1 MQPALSSLL
10 AFSYLETLWH
20 CPSFMDIKTLLVLS
34 CILAAAQARPAAVA
48 SSTSCSLR
56 CSGRNFW
63 TGYTA
68 GTTLQ
73 YEFEQK
79 VELKSGL
86 SQDKSV
92 LMQVK
97 GRANFEVHSDCEMVL
112 TVDIQNTKSSKAP
125 AEATTMETKSLP
137 KALVDAL
144 KAPLRFAFE
153 DGRVG
158 GMCPGSA
165 ETRASLNFKR
175 GLLSQL
181 HMSIDQPNQEAK
193 VRENDVLGNCW
204 TVYKQL
210 SSNKVEK
217 TKDLSSCT
225 NNFELDGESMVIKE
239 NICEENRILDNSL
252 GERRQGER
260 VKVETSL
267 RFKQKLDSLA
277 SALFE
282 ISDRS
287 DLKHQHKTGDS
298 CHDSKAWFEEDV
310 FHSGNE
316 CLEKKLPTSGVAST
330 DFKELAKQTFEELCQ
345 ETRGNEMLNSTAAKY
360 VDAIKYMR
368 GITSQSDFDALFN
381 WGKTGYCTDNSMFK
395 VLLYSA
401 LPTVGTRISV
411 KVMLNQLK
419 ESDAMSPE
427 PATSNW
433 LVKGIAMMPHP
444 TPEIISD
451 VLNYTRKVQAEAMM
465 PTKDAPL
472 ALAAVTGRYCAINTD
487 CESNEAVSSVLTFYS
502 DALGTNCSKLA
513 SASDDPFNSGVENAF
528 TALLSIGNIGRAKGG
543 ASVLIGCG
551 ENSNLSL
558 VNRAFALRSLRRF
571 PSLSNDE
578 LMRLGRL
585 IGSKDLDSELRI
597 TAYQAMVRY
606 TDAAFWSDE
615 RAITKLSELMR
626 DDMEDINVQR
636 YIYSHLSRWMKKQ
649 SRLTDSYTVSAILRD
664 FERKVVRTSNVQGLL
679 VSGNWVKK
687 FKNPSMKS
695 KIELESNLIYSSTSF
710 MPRFVNLN
718 FTVESPLSAEA
729 INMFELGVR
738 TEGMESTMQQLYN
751 SLSGRDRMRVRKRRQ
766 ADGPELTDEQKQ
778 YQMKALKQRFDF
790 FTRQNGM
797 ELTHINF
804 DEAILSAVPAIMK
817 SVDLQNL
824 QGLLQEK
831 LSNFNFDQNT
841 QLAGTQME
849 STISIP
855 TISGF
860 PILLKKEVHY
870 LLNMVLKQ
878 EFRMPSMLEMNMGF
892 EAQPSGSVYMA
903 RTVTV
908 DAGFERAGLRSRTS
922 GVTSLGVKLNLDA
935 DFSDLNDIKFSY
947 KVDPL
952 KKRQKILELKTD
964 VQFLQHRG
972 PSNVI
977 ENPVL
982 SELTPVTVKCF
993 TPASVKLFGRKMCL
1007 ETNFERT
1014 YNPMEY
1020 VRQNPGSFRLY
1031 IDKND
1036 TLGVYEATLRLKIE
1050 GRNANFTALL
1060 GDQVSPDRHAKFQF
1074 ILTRS
1079 EGLRKIVLE
1088 LANPVLPIKWE
1099 SENRANGEK
1108 SDVSVAL
1115 KFGQTDY
1122 EFRGTRSRDEDGS
1135 SKLEGDF
1142 YRKDKERQKL
1152 NIVTKF
1158 QSFGILPLF
1167 QFDFAVTTTDNNKL
1181 TFSHL
1186 SKYEPG
1192 NFQLTFLAS
1201 HEKENS
1207 VLTSINSRLECTSVS
1222 GERNT
1227 RTFAYNTE
1235 VVNKNGKNFL
1245 HTFTIRVDRLP
1256 KAASD
1261 QFQSTVSVIHKFNY
1275 GVTKQRSA
1283 LDVEANLSLEE
1294 TIRPSQ
1300 LYKAIGSGSIQYG
1313 PSSNRKTA
1321 TLTKLRFVF
1330 GEDDVIDEHYN
1341 TKTFL
1346 VEYAADLDGSQ
1357 SAAFVALQVLPW
1369 DNWRTDNQCIYL
1381 KFNASQMTGSE
1392 SQRHAFEL
1400 RHSSGYSRAGSSSS
1414 YALVQVAKM
1423 VYSNNVLLDLEH
1435 KLYSIPTS
1443 SPSKTVFGHHLNATA
1458 FNDQSFLIKNEYSVE
1473 MPDADMNQVIRVST
1487 AVAVNQQKMLQIN
1500 QSVSV
1505 RPETRRA
1512 EYKLD
1517 YKFNEYTS
1525 FSMTMYAQDYS
1536 MDDRRRSAMEIASY
1550 LRSARRDFKIERL
1563 LVLVKNFIYQIKV
1576 ENGFKFDTPSTSIQ
1590 VTNYVDMTVTK
1601 GVMLN
1606 ISRIIRSDGVSFNKS
1621 LLLFKELDLSDRL
1634 YRRVYKVNVKNNDWE
1649 KLFTFETKF
1658 KRSSNPEL
1666 SISFARVS
1674 LLGSQR
1680 KDYNITSVGRFIP
1693 QVERWGQ
1700 VAVQLNITQLNQD
1713 EIYFKS
1719 SLGVTVDTDPMGV
1732 PNPAL
1737 NVSFN
1742 IAMPGSGA
1750 FKTIYNL
1757 GLQKSGAGQSPGAIF
1772 LSNLTIQNTFE
1783 FIPFLSYKGINSFS
1797 SDRNQPFNLVVQKTL
1812 DGNDLINI
1820 QTRLNSQQLYIGVK
1834 SDRLPLREVSY
1845 NATYNEDTDGFIT
1858 YVSKIRF
1865 WVLRWDIGLKDN
1877 GRFKVTGRNDDV
1889 LFATVYSGNMEFEG
1903 LEALIGTDFTID
1915 RLDYNGKL
1923 EAKSTG
1929 EFDTNM
1935 ELIKVQGTTT
1945 ENLGLVSAKLSYWPF
1960 EISSQFKTPLWN
1972 VGQYGFNISAGPK
1985 EPENGFRFKAWVA
1998 SPAKQSALK
2007 YWHTYTQGQT
2017 FEVNSEAELTSDH
2030 LLPASSDGIKSTLKV
2045 TGSSMFDYTYSM
2057 NVTTPFPSAQR
2068 MQTDSTYNND
2078 RQTLVFS
2085 YKRNDVDYKIFDF
2098 QRNVRVSD
2106 TGARLINTS
2115 FSVNPFDQS
2124 QIMAIN
2130 MDAVIGSDY
2139 LLGMEFRKGGLKY
2152 AAFDLVYITSGS
2164 TYPQLSRLGVPGAN
2178 LGFDLSLSTNS
2189 RFYLLRTGDNT
2200 NGEWKM
2206 KFAMSES
2213 AKAETSVTLADG
2225 RVTAGSGE
2233 IFGKSVTFSSPA
2245 EGSIQVTVASEGGT
2259 NTITWTSSKDGN
2271 VLRNLQIRFSIGEK
2285 SSCVSYTRQG
2295 QQVDVQYGSCDTPN
2309 TIKLTYQV
2317 SDFWE
2322 ISKAKVQVT
2331 IEHKTNSGANT
2342 KLYVLPGLS
2351 LPLTTLS
2358 EIPFNAFVDVN
2369 NEERKGNVSFTKVNR
2384 AFTAGVTYT
2393 EEAAT
2398 EKKMIEFK
2406 GEWRPRPGSVPSF
2419 LRLWRQKIDGGYQYA
2434 LQFQAQSGKDI
2445 TVASDVTNYRY
2456 TSDEF
2461 GMDIST
2467 RLSSSLIEKLR
2478 SANSVIKFSYIQ
2490 DPTNKNYTINYQET
2504 FTTDSVVYYELES
2517 VFKGQEKRFPS
2528 TLRVASVGGYILAD
2542 FSYSFD
2548 PESYVRFSLDKFYSN
2563 RNSYLAEYR
2572 SKDASAHVGSY
2583 WRDFSLEISSPRRQL
2598 YLSESCK
2605 LLENGTVQTE
2615 IQAYLNKRNME
2626 GFTAV
2631 LNKDFTVPNVYKRTL
2646 RLTLPTRTVG
2656 YDRVMKTEGI
2666 SLGYNL
2672 TVFWDMQTGLEKKI
2686 TIQFNREK
2694 EQRASGYYYYHKL
2707 GMAAPFLKN
2716 KITKELRYESSAK
2729 EFQFS
2734 VTHAQESSDSV
2745 TIAMNGQKYWDPV
2758 RSAMQRE
2765 VNISFAQQKGDV
2777 KANAR
2782 IIINSKKLS
2791 NSKVYS
2797 NSKYM
2802 TEVNIYATVPTKS
2815 IDSHV
2820 RIRSVPFEEFTFA
2833 CNHGATISYR
2843 YFKGFERSRL
2853 SLFVSDSNKDAGQL
2867 TVTCDRV
2874 KSVWEATLDT
2884 GKGYMN
2890 PKSPLSFPF
2899 YKPTKV
2905 MIKASAGLSNNR
2917 KKIHFGALNGEMAM
2931 DSSMKLWKPETI
2943 PAEIDFFFVGAQL
2956 NNDNTLGYASHWRIR
2971 QQTKKS
2977 PFTVAKE
2984 VLVDPWAKTTN
2995 LPISIGTI
3003 NSLMRPVKQ
3012 SQADNI
3018 NTDVVLDML
3027 TSISSNDIDSL
3038 NRWALKAR
3046 ENNEF
3051 MSNTI
3056 GKAMVS
3062 AFYVCKGGVEAW
3074 LSMIQTSQ
3082 YTNAL
3087 PAIDSGIRSGIS
3099 WLSDTASRALSRI
3112 PVARIWSSVLSMTKY
3127 FTDQIGAYF
3136 SSCVEMLDNYIRTR
3150 ISSLTASSS
3159 SSVFSVMYNAL
3170 ASVFPV
3176 SDRYE
3181 KMSRV
3186 AQEYSTCIQTA
3197 AEELISQ
3204 FAKVVQPILVN
3215 TLGALPKVYDFF
3227 DNLAYERSQWRGY
3240 VSDLIKAC
3248 RNNGNSIEQK
3258 MSSQTAYSR
3267 NLAESAVLLLD
3278 GYYGRAIKQFFNT
3291 DANEVRVWRLS
3302 CDQKCMDGGSF
3313 AAINGTVYL
3322 PFPAIAFPEQSNQYE
3337 RYLPPFYSYS
3347 PWWQKLKYNL
3357 NARAAGTMEKYFGRY
3372 SVSGML
3378 LRVLQPSHR
3387 TATVGEDSIST
3398 FGGIMLRNLSPC
3410 RYLLAHDFLNG
3421 DFSIYATY
3429 TWNGSR
3435 RRLGDLLIRIGNR
3448 RIFITNTKKVRVD
3461 GSIDLPENGRIELDN
3476 PKLVIISSSYSQ
3488 NLYLEIDTEIRGVL
3502 KVSSYES
3509 GDIKID
3515 VHPLYHGRINGAFGN
3530 MDGNQFNDLHGG
3542 SASDHMRLWNAGMC
3556 VMAAPSK

>member
-225 NNFELDGESMVIKE
+225 NNFEVFPRMGVKYEAPDSSTQWPTVVDGTLKCIIELDGESMVIKE

-1621 LLLFKELDLSDRL
+1621 LLLFKELDLSDGFI
-1634 YRRVYKVNVKNNDWE
+1634 VE
-1649 KLFTFETKF
+1649 STK
-1658 KRSSNPEL
+1658 
-1666 SISFARVS
+1666 
-1674 LLGSQR
+1674 
-1680 KDYNITSVGRFIP
+1680 
-1693 QVERWGQ
+1693 
-1700 VAVQLNITQLNQD
+1700 
-1713 EIYFKS
+1713 
-1719 SLGVTVDTDPMGV
+1719 
-1732 PNPAL
+1732 
-1737 NVSFN
+1737 
-1742 IAMPGSGA
+1742 
-1750 FKTIYNL
+1750 
-1757 GLQKSGAGQSPGAIF
+1757 
-1772 LSNLTIQNTFE
+1772 
-1783 FIPFLSYKGINSFS
+1783 
-1797 SDRNQPFNLVVQKTL
+1797 NQPFNLVVQKTL

-1877 GRFKVTGRNDDV
+1877 GRFKVTGQNDDV

-2517 VFKGQEKRFPS
+2517 VFKGEALPFD
-2528 TLRVASVGGYILAD
+2528 LEGGIGGGGYILAD

-2646 RLTLPTRTVG
+2646 RLTLPTQRTVG

-2716 KITKELRYESSAK
+2716 KITKELRYEALG
-2729 EFQFS
+2729 QR
-2734 VTHAQESSDSV
+2734 VPESSDSV

-2758 RSAMQRE
+2758 RSAMQQRE

-2971 QQTKKS
+2971 QQTKHC
-2977 PFTVAKE
+2977 
-2984 VLVDPWAKTTN
+2984 
-2995 LPISIGTI
+2995 TI

-3012 SQADNI
+3012 SQAENI

-3150 ISSLTASSS
+3150 ISSLTGSSS

-3267 NLAESAVLLLD
+3267 NLAESA
-3278 GYYGRAIKQFFNT
+3278 FFNT

-3337 RYLPPFYSYS
+3337 RYL
-3347 PWWQKLKYNL
+3347 
-3357 NARAAGTMEKYFGRY
+3357 
-3372 SVSGML
+3372 
-3378 LRVLQPSHR
+3378 
-3387 TATVGEDSIST
+3387 
-3398 FGGIMLRNLSPC
+3398 
-3410 RYLLAHDFLNG
+3410 LAHDFLNG

-3448 RIFITNTKKVRVD
+3448 RIFITNTK
-3461 GSIDLPENGRIELDN
+3461 
-3476 PKLVIISSSYSQ
+3476 
-3488 NLYLEIDTEIRGVL
+3488 